1 MRSVDETTGEII
13 DDETEEVMETN
24 TLRWLADSYM
34 QVQRTR
40 IGMENR
46 LRAYAQG
53 SDGGNVLQHSTT
65 LEVLT
70 DLEAAEKKLAKL
82 MNVAVKDHP
91 AWPWL
96 SQVKGVSG
104 VLGCK
109 LLGLLDVTRAPH
121 ASSFWK
127 FCGLA
132 VVDGGRDR
140 LQKGEKAPYSKRAK
154 TVMYLIASSFL
165 RSNSPYR
172 RVYDDARVYYEA
184 NRPDWTKA
192 HQHQAALRKMEKLF
206 LAHLWAVWREAEGLP
221 VSQPYAAEKQGH
233 AHVYTPDEFV

>member
-1 MRSVDETTGEII
+1 MRGVDEITGEII
-13 DDETEEVMETN
+13 DEEAMEAN

-53 SDGGNVLQHSTT
+53 SDDGNVLQHSTT